1 MAKVIAIANQKGGV
15 GKTTTCVN
23 LAASLAAMQ
32 KRVLLIDSDPQG
44 NATMASGVNKFNLE
58 HSITQ
63 VLIEGQDIR
72 DCVVTETSGGYHI
85 IPANEDLTAAEV
97 KLLDFLVREFRLKNA
112 LAEIVANYDYV
123 LIDCPP
129 SLNLLTVN
137 AMCAADSILV
147 PLQCEYFALEG
158 LTLLIDT
165 VDQLARA
172 VNPNLKI
179 EGILRTM
186 YDNRNRLS
194 ADVSQDLEQSFGDL
208 VYKTII
214 PRNVRLAEAPSYAK
228 PALYYDKN
236 STGTKSYLAL
246 AAEILEK
253 DLLEAK
259 RLEAERLEAKR
270 LEAERIEAKRLEA
283 EPAAQAQAAAV
294 ATAVATADDAPQDA
308 AAEAAAKPAAPKAK
322 AARAQVKAV
331 APKAVRAPVRAT
343 PAAPAEA
350 APFSPD

>member
-44 NATMASGVNKFNLE
+44 NATMASGVNKFNLQN
-58 HSITQ
+58 SITQ
-63 VLIEGQDIR
+63 VLIDGKDIR
-72 DCVVTETSGGYHI
+72 ECVVDKTSGGYHI

-112 LAEIVANYDYV
+112 LAAIVDNYDYV

-253 DLLEAK
+253 DVLEAK
-259 RLEAERLEAKR
+259 RHEVKA
-270 LEAERIEAKRLEA
+270 
-283 EPAAQAQAAAV
+283 AAQ
-294 ATAVATADDAPQDA
+294 
-308 AAEAAAKPAAPKAK
+308 PKAK
-322 AARAQVKAV
+322 APKASTKAAAQATAQVA
-331 APKAVRAPVRAT
+331 AQAIPAQASAAH
-343 PAAPAEA
+343 PAA
-350 APFSPD
+350 APSV